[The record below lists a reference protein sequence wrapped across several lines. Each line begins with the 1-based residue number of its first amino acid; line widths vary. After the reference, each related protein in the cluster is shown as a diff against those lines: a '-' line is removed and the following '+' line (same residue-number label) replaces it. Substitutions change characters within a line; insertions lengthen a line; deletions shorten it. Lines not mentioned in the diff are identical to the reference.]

1 MSERRASNERLRHL
15 LREAGWTGEAFA
27 RAVNAT
33 AAEAGLSLRY
43 QRPSVA
49 QWLAGAV
56 PRAPVPEL
64 IAEALS
70 RRLGRVVSVADAGF
84 GRLAKGGREGSE
96 PLETGVS
103 LRMPA
108 RAGGVPADILY
119 HLAALDE
126 VLDEARTG
134 IVWSG
139 LRPTGGR
146 IGKEEAAAAQT
157 ALLMFS
163 SVDKSF
169 GGGYIRAALAAYL
182 TTVIDPWLKA
192 PSSPATARDLRR
204 TAAQL
209 TYLCAFVHFDDM
221 KHGLAQWYY
230 LRALDLTDSADDEL
244 TTAVILRGLSV
255 QAYTLGHYPQARR
268 LAQAA
273 HDRCPPWAPGYLR
286 AALLGQRAVTASA
299 FKETRSALE
308 DLASAERHLHG
319 AEEPTAPVG
328 AYHRASL
335 AHQRA
340 ETAVHLNDFKHAR
353 TAFADALRLRPSS
366 EQRAH
371 ALILHKLATLEL
383 SRGQLEVACHQWQ
396 QLIHDYTALNSCR
409 ADGAI
414 SEMRSLL
421 RPFSR
426 NPMAASLLRTAA
438 QSSRYA
444 R

>member
-1 MSERRASNERLRHL
+1 
-15 LREAGWTGEAFA
+15 
-27 RAVNAT
+27 
-33 AAEAGLSLRY
+33 
-43 QRPSVA
+43 
-49 QWLAGAV
+49 
-56 PRAPVPEL
+56 
-64 IAEALS
+64 
-70 RRLGRVVSVADAGF
+70 
-84 GRLAKGGREGSE
+84 
-96 PLETGVS
+96 
-103 LRMPA
+103 MPT
-108 RAGGVPADILY
+108 RAGGVPAGTLY
-119 HLAALDE
+119 RLAALDE
-126 VLDEARTG
+126 VLDEASKG
-134 IVWSG
+134 IAWSG
-139 LRPTGGR
+139 TRPAGGR
-146 IGKEEAAAAQT
+146 IGKDEADAAHT

-163 SVDKSF
+163 SADKSF
-169 GGGYIRAALAAYL
+169 GGGYIRATLAAYL

-192 PSSPATARDLRR
+192 PSSPAAARDLRC

-209 TYLCAFVHFDDM
+209 TCLCAFVHFDDM
-221 KHGLAQWYY
+221 KHGLAQRYY
-230 LRALDLTDSADDEL
+230 IHALDLADSADDEL

-299 FKETRSALE
+299 FKETRPALE

-328 AYHRASL
+328 AYHKASL

-340 ETAVHLNDFKHAR
+340 ETALQLKDFKNAR
-353 TAFADALRLRPSS
+353 TAFSDALRHRPPS

-383 SRGQLEVACHQWQ
+383 SQGQLEVACHHWQ
-396 QLIHDYTALNSCR
+396 QLLHNHAALHSCR
-409 ADGAI
+409 ADETI

-426 NPMAASLLRTAA
+426 NAMAASLLRSAA
-438 QSSRYA
+438 QSSRVA